1 MVHKTNLTPPLF
13 IGVPVTS
20 QEGERAYMCVCVEG
34 VDFASVFLHFCL
46 LDCGTVPTVWIFLFF
61 EFEFRCSTP
70 LSAIFQLY
78 HGDQF

>member
-1 MVHKTNLTPPLF
+1 MVHKTSLTPPLF

-34 VDFASVFLHFCL
+34 VDFASVFLHFFCWIVEL
-46 LDCGTVPTVWIFLFF
+46 FRQCGFFLFF